1 MENQALQVR
10 RHQDVH
16 GRTGGHAEGTVLVV
30 NACREEVGQN
40 VVVVR
45 RTDELANWQ
54 TDLFGVIS
62 RQDVTE
68 VTCRNGEVDLVARG
82 NLASL
87 NQLSVGIDIVNNLW
101 YQATDVHRVGR

>member
-10 RHQDVH
+10 GHQDVH

-40 VVVVR
+40 VVVVG

-54 TDLFGVIS
+54 TDLFSVIS
-62 RQDVTE
+62 RQDVS
-68 VTCRNGEVDLVARG
+68 R
-82 NLASL
+82 SY
-87 NQLSVGIDIVNNLW
+87 LSE
-101 YQATDVHRVGR
+101 Q